1 MLGNKIFFPPC
12 PAGLQ
17 VTKKFI
23 TSLIQKMAKQIIMLF
38 GPPGAGKGTQAEILA
53 EKTGYYH
60 FESSKVIE
68 ACFKNE
74 SPEKVFEIDGEKYK
88 VADEKIRWEQGLL
101 NSPPFVVNLLV
112 EKIKDLHK
120 EGKSIIFSGSPR
132 TLYEAEREIP
142 LFKEL
147 YGTENI
153 RFVMLE
159 ISAETTIFR
168 NSHRRIC
175 ELIRHSILFTP
186 ETEKLTECPLDGSKL
201 VRRKGLDDP
210 DTIKKRIEIY
220 KEQTHPVS
228 EFIEKAGIHVH
239 KINGEQD
246 VADVHRDV
254 FNAIQ

>member
-1 MLGNKIFFPPC
+1 MANK
-12 PAGLQ
+12 
-17 VTKKFI
+17 V
-23 TSLIQKMAKQIIMLF
+23 IMLF

-53 EKTGYYH
+53 DKTGYYH
-60 FESSKVIE
+60 FESSKIIE

-74 SPEKVFEIDGEKYK
+74 DSEKVFEIEGKNYK

-101 NSPPFVVNLLV
+101 NSPPFVVNLLI
-112 EKIKDLHK
+112 EKIKDLHE

-147 YGTENI
+147 YGVENI

-159 ISAETTIFR
+159 IKAETTIFR

-186 ETEKLTECPLDGSKL
+186 ETEKLTKCPLDGSNL

-210 DTIKKRIEIY
+210 ETIKKRLEIY

-228 EFIEKAGIHVH
+228 EFIEKSGLDVH
-239 KINGEQD
+239 KINGEQS
-246 VADVHRDV
+246 VADVHKDIYQ
-254 FNAIQ
+254 AIQ

>member
-1 MLGNKIFFPPC
+1 MANK
-12 PAGLQ
+12 
-17 VTKKFI
+17 
-23 TSLIQKMAKQIIMLF
+23 IIMLF

-53 EKTGYYH
+53 DKTGYYH

-74 SPEKVFEIDGEKYK
+74 SPEKVFEIEGQTYK

-112 EKIKDLHK
+112 EKIKELNKD
-120 EGKSIIFSGSPR
+120 GKSIIFSGSPR

-147 YGTENI
+147 YGQDNI
-153 RFVMLE
+153 RFVVLE

-175 ELIRHSILFTP
+175 ELIRHSILFSP
-186 ETEKLTECPLDGSKL
+186 ETENLTKCPLDGSDL
-201 VRRKGLDDP
+201 VKRKGLDDP
-210 DTIKKRIEIY
+210 ETIKKRLEIY
-220 KEQTHPVS
+220 KEQTFPVS
-228 EFIEKAGIHVH
+228 EFIEKAGLNVN
-239 KINGEQD
+239 KVNGEQS

-254 FNAIQ
+254 YKAIQ

>member
-1 MLGNKIFFPPC
+1 MS
-12 PAGLQ
+12 
-17 VTKKFI
+17 KKV
-23 TSLIQKMAKQIIMLF
+23 IMLF

-53 EKTGYYH
+53 DKTGYYH

-68 ACFKNE
+68 ACFQNE
-74 SPEKVFEIDGEKYK
+74 NSEKIFEIEGQKYK
-88 VADEKIRWEQGLL
+88 VGDEKIRWEQGLL

-112 EKIKDLHK
+112 EKIKELHK

-132 TLYEAEREIP
+132 TVYEAEREIP

-147 YGTENI
+147 YGAENV

-159 ISAETTIFR
+159 ISAETTIWR

-175 ELIRHSILFTP
+175 ELIRHSILWSK
-186 ETEKLTECPLDGSKL
+186 ETENLTECPLDGSKL
-201 VRRKGLDDP
+201 IRRKGLDDP
-210 DTIKKRIEIY
+210 ETIKKRIEIY

-228 EFIEKAGIHVH
+228 EFIEKSGLSIH

-246 VADVHRDV
+246 VASVHRDV
-254 FNAIQ
+254 FKAIQ